1 MKYEPNHRQLVK
13 AGIDDVLVS
22 LSRFLLPY
30 LSRPVLT
37 QTHTGEGGVWA
48 KRGDPGE
55 NFHDHSARNA

>member
-37 QTHTGEGGVWA
+37 QVHTGEGGVWA
-48 KRGDPGE
+48 K
-55 NFHDHSARNA
+55 